1 MKRCIVSIVFVLAAT
16 GLVFAGGQSEKPATT
31 SAPQAAPL
39 SWAKTSDPALKSQQV
54 TVLTWNQGTPEQDKA
69 LLDRFTKETGI
80 PLQLIDVG
88 YDSVYNKVTLAA
100 AAKTSDI
107 DVAVMDTI
115 WAGQYY
121 AGNIAVDLTNIVPAD
136 VKSQF
141 TNASLSSVEY
151 DNHLMGIPNMSST
164 KHFYWNTALL
174 KQAGISGP
182 PKTYEQFLADSKTI
196 QQKLGGQGIYASAWS
211 WKQAEGLTCDYVS
224 LVGAFGGTFFDS
236 QGNPA
241 FNKGGGLEALQYMI
255 ALMKS
260 GTVNPASLQ
269 WSENDVA
276 NAFEAGKVAMMSNWD
291 GMATGWNDPSKS
303 KIANQWDVGLMPGHG
318 NVVSAAVTGSSG
330 FAIMKNSSH
339 QQAALAF
346 LKWVGSKGYQIP
358 AYNEESIYPS
368 LSSMYSDPALT
379 NSAAGAMLPKYAAQF
394 QYGVNRPNAPGYVQW
409 SDIINAELHKALLGQ
424 GTPQADLDSAVSQI
438 KAAIKNAGG

>member
-1 MKRCIVSIVFVLAAT
+1 MKRLFVFMVFAVVAAAVVS
-16 GLVFAGGQSEKPATT
+16 AGGQSEKPATA
-31 SAPQAAPL
+31 SAPAAAQL
-39 SWAKTSDPALKSQQV
+39 NWAKTTDPALKSQQV

-107 DVAVMDTI
+107 DVAIMDTI

-121 AGNIAVDLTNIVPAD
+121 KGNIAVDITNIVPAD

-141 TNASLSSVEY
+141 TAASLSSVEF

-174 KQAGISGP
+174 KEAGISSP
-182 PKTYEQFLADSKTI
+182 PTTWDRFLVDSKII
-196 QQKLGGQGIYASAWS
+196 QQKLGGKGIYASAWS

-224 LVGAFGGTFFDS
+224 MVGAFAGTFFDA
-236 QGNPA
+236 QGNPV
-241 FNKGGGLEALQYMI
+241 FNQDGGLQALQYMI
-255 ALMKS
+255 TLLNS

-276 NAFEAGKVAMMSNWD
+276 NVFEAGKIAMMSNWD
-291 GMATGWNDPSKS
+291 GMATGWNDPSQS
-303 KIANQWDVGLMPGHG
+303 KIVNQWDVGLLPGNG
-318 NVVSAAVTGSSG
+318 KVVSAAVTGSSG
-330 FAIMKNSSH
+330 FAIMKNSRH
-339 QQAALAF
+339 QEAALAF

-358 AYNEESIYPS
+358 AYTEESIYPS
-368 LSSMYSDPALT
+368 LSAMYSAPELI
-379 NSAAGAMLPKYAAQF
+379 NSAGGALLSKYAEQF
-394 QYGVNRPNAPGYVQW
+394 KYGVNRPNAPGYVQW
-409 SDIINAELHKALLGQ
+409 SDIINAQLHKALLGQ
-424 GTPQADLDSAVSQI
+424 GTPEADLGSAVSQI
-438 KAAIKNAGG
+438 KSAIQNAGG